1 MSVYIH
7 KITQFFHIIYYSK
20 SGNFITKDKVK
31 QLNVEGKVE
40 KNLDNPPLKDTVVVP
55 DAGFTV
61 IRFVANNPGFWLFH
75 CHLSWHDRIGMGLIL
90 QVRLSNLKF

>member
-1 MSVYIH
+1 MH
-7 KITQFFHIIYYSK
+7 DSK
-20 SGNFITKDKVK
+20 LGNFITKDKVK

-75 CHLSWHDRIGMGLIL
+75 CHLSWHDRIGMGMIL
-90 QVRLSNLKF
+90 QVRLNSLKL